1 MEAGDK
7 LRVTIISPG
16 FMNTNFA
23 ESMTNPEMKAQIREG
38 MDKMGISPDA
48 IAFAIEQPADVDVGE
63 IIVRPTA
70 QS

>member
-1 MEAGDK
+1 
-7 LRVTIISPG
+7 
-16 FMNTNFA
+16 
-23 ESMTNPEMKAQIREG
+23 MTSPEMKGRIREG

-48 IAFAIEQPADVDVGE
+48 IARAVVFAIEQPADVDVGE